1 MTETELRLERRH
13 GSGIAERMD
22 ELADLRM
29 TVFREWP
36 YLYDGDIDYE
46 RRYLQYYVDS
56 PRAFALLVFDGDRPV
71 GATTAMPLADE
82 AEAMKAP
89 FRTAGFN
96 IDRIYYNAES
106 VLLPEYRGRGLYRTF
121 FRERENLAR
130 GYSDYDW
137 ITHCAV
143 QRPDDHPM
151 RPADARPLDEVW
163 RHFGYERRPDLM
175 ASFPWRDIGDTEE
188 TEKPL
193 FFWLKAL

>member
-1 MTETELRLERRH
+1 MTETELRLERCYGR
-13 GSGIAERMD
+13 GIAERVD

-56 PRAFALLVFDGDRPV
+56 PRAFALLVFDGERPV

-82 AEAMKAP
+82 AEAMKEP
-89 FRTAGFN
+89 FRGAGFD
-96 IDRIYYNAES
+96 IDRVYYNAES
-106 VLLPEYRGRGLYRTF
+106 VLLPAYRGRGLYRTF

-130 GYSDYDW
+130 GYGDYDW

-163 RHFGYERRPDLM
+163 RHFGYERRPDLT
-175 ASFPWRDIGDTEE
+175 ASFPWRDVGDTEE

-193 FFWLKAL
+193 IFWLKAL